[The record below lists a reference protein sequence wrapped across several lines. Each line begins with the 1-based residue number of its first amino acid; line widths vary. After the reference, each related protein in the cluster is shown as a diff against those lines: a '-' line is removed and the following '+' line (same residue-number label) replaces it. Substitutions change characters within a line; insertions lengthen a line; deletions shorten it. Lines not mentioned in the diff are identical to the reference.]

1 MEVSFKQT
9 VGTSATILFGQP
21 RRRLFLSIL
30 AKIFP
35 GPKRG
40 DKGPGERLAEPLL
53 DLGGCHWPPRWSQGC
68 LFPSRPS
75 SSSSFPAPPL
85 LSLHLC
91 SLARPVMLTPS
102 TSLLASAN

>member
-1 MEVSFKQT
+1 MEALFKQT
-9 VGTSATILFGQP
+9 AGTSATTLFVQP

-40 DKGPGERLAEPLL
+40 DKGSGERLAEPLL

-75 SSSSFPAPPL
+75 SSSSFPRPSSPFPSPL
-85 LSLHLC
+85 LARSPGYADALHI
-91 SLARPVMLTPS
+91 
-102 TSLLASAN
+102 SAGIC